1 MKGPLTAMSSSN
13 ADKSRDDAVS
23 HAGKPSTANI
33 AELKNGKVIFRQKPI
48 SFEKNSETMQ
58 AIVKFREYL
67 EQLLEKKEPM
77 FTSFPQEHMP
87 LIAKLAHESDK
98 AIAALARYISK
109 EISPAQDDDDG
120 SPEAT
125 MVPVPIIES
134 AIKSTLVRVNYGLD
148 GLPGSKPPSTVCA
161 WRWEVKDEF
170 KDWLPKTMLEKA
182 ESRKADRIQAKES
195 LLAAFEA
202 LSLDEQ
208 HSIIPQKPWK
218 VSLSEGNGS
227 TTSIVDLTQDE
238 AKPEKP
244 KGKGS
249 SGGEENDKPAKK
261 QSPEKKKVAEDPEKA
276 AKEKLRLEK
285 KLAKEER
292 EKKEK
297 EAQHRSR
304 SIMAN
309 FFSKPKN
316 PAASTSKQIEPAAAL
331 QTDFDRTFKPFVV
344 KKDAKLAPIN
354 WFKRKIGGQRK
365 PPPTPGV
372 IVLSDDEDTPTPAQP
387 VTESPMD
394 VDEPTP
400 HLESMTIQARLDN
413 VIQTL
418 TSSTA
423 SLAPRR
429 RASLQYKTYHP
440 LTVRDVMQQLTEAE
454 VAGDDVMVRS
464 VLAKLRDRKLFPAKV
479 LIFTDDLRPGY
490 FGTWTRSSRLIGPR
504 TPLVRDMA
512 ILDYSNDSGEEW
524 EDENANDA
532 DDVNDDAEE
541 DDDSEADS
549 DLESWL
555 VEDEDEDQVMPPDV
569 DDPFALDVP
578 MLAPPPKRKATE
590 EPAKKK
596 LAKKR
601 KVVVPLVP
609 FCKGPCWEDTIG
621 HCESDILKPYR
632 IQLFND
638 CPFPIDPFT
647 FVSTGAEDKASTT
660 QAAGKTE
667 VPTAPDTSTT
677 TSTTMPP
684 PPLPSAP
691 TVKRTGAAHKP
702 KTPFPDIHL
711 PFLLSKIDS
720 LHAPTVTYLVEEIYK
735 ELRSRNVRKN
745 SIEVKVREV
754 AERCREKKYWVV
766 KSGIII

>member
-13 ADKSRDDAVS
+13 INKSRDDAVA
-23 HAGKPSTANI
+23 HAGKPGTSSI

-67 EQLLEKKEPM
+67 EQLMEKKEPM
-77 FTSFPQEHMP
+77 FTTFPQEHMP

-98 AIAALARYISK
+98 AIGALARYISK

-120 SPEAT
+120 SPQAT
-125 MVPVPIIES
+125 MVPAPIIEA

-148 GLPGSKPPSTVCA
+148 GSPDAKLPSTACA

-170 KDWLPKTMLEKA
+170 KDWLPKTMQEKA
-182 ESRKADRIQAKES
+182 ESRKADRIQAKEF
-195 LLAAFEA
+195 LLATFEA

-208 HSIIPQKPWK
+208 RSIIPQKPWK

-227 TTSIVDLTQDE
+227 TTSIVDLTQDDV
-238 AKPEKP
+238 KPEKP
-244 KGKGS
+244 NDKGKA
-249 SGGEENDKPAKK
+249 GGEENDKPAKK
-261 QSPEKKKVAEDPEKA
+261 QSPEKKTVLEDPEKA
-276 AKEKLRLEK
+276 AKEKMRMEK

-309 FFSKPKN
+309 FFSKPRN
-316 PAASTSKQIEPAAAL
+316 AAASTSKRIEPAPAP
-331 QTDFDRTFKPFVV
+331 QTDFERTFKPFVV
-344 KKDAKLAPIN
+344 KKDATMARIN
-354 WFKRKIGGQRK
+354 WFRRKNGKQRK

-372 IVLSDDEDTPTPAQP
+372 IVLSDDEDISTPFLA
-387 VTESPMD
+387 VAELPMD
-394 VDEPTP
+394 VDEPIP
-400 HLESMTIQARLDN
+400 HLASMTTQARLDN

-418 TSSTA
+418 TSSTS
-423 SLAPRR
+423 SLPLRR
-429 RASLQYKTYHP
+429 RPSLQYKTFHP
-440 LTVRDVMQQLTEAE
+440 LTVRDVMHQLTEAE

-464 VLAKLRDRKLFPAKV
+464 ILAKLRDRKLFPAKV
-479 LIFTDDLRPGY
+479 FIFTDDLRPGY

-555 VEDEDEDQVMPPDV
+555 VEDEDEDQGVPPDV
-569 DDPFALDVP
+569 DDPFVLDVP
-578 MLAPPPKRKATE
+578 MPAPPPKRKAVE

-596 LAKKR
+596 LTKKR

-638 CPFPIDPFT
+638 CPFPVDPFT
-647 FVSTGAEDKASTT
+647 FVSTCGGDKSSATKAASR
-660 QAAGKTE
+660 TE
-667 VPTAPDTSTT
+667 IPTASDISAIATS
-677 TSTTMPP
+677 MPP
-684 PPLPSAP
+684 PPLPSVP
-691 TVKRTGAAHKP
+691 TVKRTASAAHKP
-702 KTPFPDIHL
+702 KTPFPDVHL

-720 LHAPTVTYLVEEIYK
+720 LHAPTVTYLVEEIFK
-735 ELRSRNVRKN
+735 ELRSQNVRKN

-766 KSGIII
+766 KPGCS

>member
-13 ADKSRDDAVS
+13 INKS
-23 HAGKPSTANI
+23 GKPGTSSI

-67 EQLLEKKEPM
+67 EQLMEKKEPM
-77 FTSFPQEHMP
+77 FTTFPQEHMP

-98 AIAALARYISK
+98 AIGALARYISK

-120 SPEAT
+120 SPQAT
-125 MVPVPIIES
+125 MVPAPIIEA

-148 GLPGSKPPSTVCA
+148 GSPDAKLPSTACA

-170 KDWLPKTMLEKA
+170 KDWLPKTMQEKA
-182 ESRKADRIQAKES
+182 ESRKADRIQVSREMLLRLAKEF
-195 LLAAFEA
+195 LLATFEA

-208 HSIIPQKPWK
+208 RSIIPQKPWK

-227 TTSIVDLTQDE
+227 TTSIVDLTQDDV
-238 AKPEKP
+238 KPEKP
-244 KGKGS
+244 NDKGRA
-249 SGGEENDKPAKK
+249 GGEENDK
-261 QSPEKKKVAEDPEKA
+261 EKMGM
-276 AKEKLRLEK
+276 EK

-309 FFSKPKN
+309 FFSKPRN
-316 PAASTSKQIEPAAAL
+316 AAASTSKRIEPTPAP
-331 QTDFDRTFKPFVV
+331 QTDFERTFKPFVV
-344 KKDAKLAPIN
+344 KKDATMARIN
-354 WFKRKIGGQRK
+354 WFRRKNGKQRK
-365 PPPTPGV
+365 PPPTPGNFV
-372 IVLSDDEDTPTPAQP
+372 SVYCHSYTLSLT
-387 VTESPMD
+387 
-394 VDEPTP
+394 
-400 HLESMTIQARLDN
+400 ARLDN

-418 TSSTA
+418 TSSTS
-423 SLAPRR
+423 SLPLRR
-429 RASLQYKTYHP
+429 RPSLQYKTFHP
-440 LTVRDVMQQLTEAE
+440 LTVRDVMHQLTEAE

-464 VLAKLRDRKLFPAKV
+464 ILAKLRDRKLFPAKV
-479 LIFTDDLRPGY
+479 FIFTDDLRPGY

-555 VEDEDEDQVMPPDV
+555 VEDEDEDQGVPPDV
-569 DDPFALDVP
+569 DDPFVLDVP
-578 MLAPPPKRKATE
+578 MPAPPPKRKAVE

-596 LAKKR
+596 LTKKR

-638 CPFPIDPFT
+638 CPFPVDPFT
-647 FVSTGAEDKASTT
+647 FVSTCGGDKSSATKAASR
-660 QAAGKTE
+660 TE
-667 VPTAPDTSTT
+667 IPTASDISAIATS
-677 TSTTMPP
+677 MPP
-684 PPLPSAP
+684 PPLPSVP
-691 TVKRTGAAHKP
+691 TVKRTASAAHKP
-702 KTPFPDIHL
+702 KTPFPDVHL

-720 LHAPTVTYLVEEIYK
+720 LHAPTVTYLVEEIFK
-735 ELRSRNVRKN
+735 ELRSQNVRKN

-766 KSGIII
+766 KPGIMV